1 MDFKNKAMLVK
12 ADGTYEEI
20 FPKNKEDFKLE
31 ELQKYVGSDI
41 QIIQGRGQDSNIICV
56 LHEEGKLIGLQYNFM
71 ATLIFA
77 DILFEGDVIVGDVV
91 ICDSK
96 LVK

>member
-1 MDFKNKAMLVK
+1 MDFKNKAFLVK
-12 ADGTYEEI
+12 ADGTYNRI
-20 FPKNKEDFKLE
+20 FPKNGKDFKLE
-31 ELQKYVGSDI
+31 ELQNYVGGSI
-41 QIIQGRGQDSNIICV
+41 QIIQGRDRDSDIICV
-56 LHEEGKLIGLQYNFM
+56 LHEEGKLIQLQYNFM

-77 DILFEGDVIVGDVV
+77 DVLFEGDAIVGDVI